1 MSDSFKPQFP
11 TELDDNFIPS
21 RREIQRILRE
31 EECLVEGSD
40 GMEYLAVEVP
50 YVFTAGCEYI
60 LKKLGYE
67 ECEENGMWGYL
78 PKTTDNPADDNFD
91 TRFDKNVPYV
101 CKENHPLYVVYK
113 LSCASSEIQ
122 KQCKFCGNVVYIGTD
137 TEEELKTLPYH
148 WFAQSD
154 AEDRCGMLNGVIKVV
169 RDANLNGTKTA
180 VVAYVDPRS
189 NETMASLTVNIA

>member
-50 YVFTAGCEYI
+50 DVFTAGCEYI

-78 PKTTDNPADDNFD
+78 PKTTDNNADDNFD
-91 TRFDKNVPYV
+91 MRFDKNVPYV

-122 KQCKFCGNVVYIGTD
+122 KQCKFCGNVAYIGTD